1 MENDYLDYLVI
12 ELEETIGTSPHS
24 REAIK
29 DILQKAADFG
39 KNKEESVNEELEEAA
54 EKWSNNEEDTSGC
67 DYTIVVVAKRAF
79 KAGADWQRQNMVE
92 ALRTEYEKGRYD
104 MREEM
109 MKNST
114 DGYIRRNRYTKTNV
128 LHLDVTCDAVQGFK
142 NDDKLKVVF
151 IKKE

>member
-1 MENDYLDYLVI
+1 MNLEDEFLDNLVI

-39 KNKEESVNEELEEAA
+39 KEKEDEERLNGELMKAHLNGVAA
-54 EKWSNNEEDTSGC
+54 GDTI
-67 DYTIVVVAKRAF
+67 TK
-79 KAGADWQRQNMVE
+79 E
-92 ALRTEYEKGRYD
+92 TLRTEYEKGRYD

-109 MKNST
+109 LENST

-142 NDDKLKVVF
+142 DNDKLKAIF
-151 IKKE
+151 IKAD